1 MGGGR
6 QAHGAG
12 AAIHIICKETRM
24 DSKRRNVLAAAGGAL
39 LAAGA
44 LALPGWA
51 DEGQNGGDTMY
62 GHGMVWN
69 RDLPGVLGEL
79 RLSFDLRVNL
89 ETGKGFGTAEDPV
102 HPEFNTHFSID
113 SIQRQ
118 KRPGGESR
126 FIMTGMTEPGNA
138 SDVSQPLR
146 IIAETAGDTTA
157 IAIRIGDHTFAGAG
171 LVVIAIIAILIAL
184 LVPAV
189 Q

>member
-1 MGGGR
+1 MLT
-6 QAHGAG
+6 ATAG
-12 AAIHIICKETRM
+12 
-24 DSKRRNVLAAAGGAL
+24 SL

-44 LALPGWA
+44 LALPAGA

-89 ETGKGFGTAEDPV
+89 ETGKGFGTAEDPI